1 MSNRV
6 NVFSGLMIG
15 LVSGALIGSA
25 AALLS
30 APQPGEQTRAILK
43 GKSDEL
49 VKRAEISLQD
59 TRMRLDAAL
68 ADVRTR
74 SIDLSHSHG
83 HGADQ
88 FLGQEILA
96 E

>member
-1 MSNRV
+1 MSSKV
-6 NVFSGLMIG
+6 NIFSGLMIG
-15 LVSGALIGSA
+15 LITGALVGSA

-49 VKRAEISLQD
+49 VKRAESSLQE
-59 TRMRLDAAL
+59 TRLRLDAVL

-74 SIDLSHSHG
+74 SIELTHMHG
-83 HGADQ
+83 RGADRP
-88 FLGQEILA
+88 LAQEILA